1 MTMTSEE
8 TVVRDKVAF
17 DHVHRGV
24 RFVATYLVKP
34 KGEALIEI
42 TKDGTLIK
50 SVLWPAYKIWNIP
63 AHADDIVTDLE
74 AGLHEAGWTGFGSVY
89 AQEASHD

>member
-1 MTMTSEE
+1 MSDMI
-8 TVVRDKVAF
+8 RDKVAF
-17 DHVHRGV
+17 DHVHRGF
-24 RFVATYLVKP
+24 RFVATYLIKP

-42 TKDGTLIK
+42 GKDGEPVK

-74 AGLHEAGWTGFGSVY
+74 VGLYEAGWTGFGSVY
-89 AQEASHD
+89 VMEEPTHD